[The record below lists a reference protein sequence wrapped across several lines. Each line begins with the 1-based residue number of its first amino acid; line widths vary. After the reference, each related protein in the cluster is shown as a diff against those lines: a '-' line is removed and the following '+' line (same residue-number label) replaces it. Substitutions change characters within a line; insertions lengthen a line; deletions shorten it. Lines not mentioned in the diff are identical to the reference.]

1 MPKAKYAIKEAK
13 EKGTGR
19 KFTQSIDLVVS
30 VRHLDLK
37 KAENKFSL
45 EVMLPSGRGKKARVG
60 VIGSNLALKVKGVAD
75 VILNEKEF
83 GELERDPK
91 KVRSFSQSIDF
102 VVAEAPLM
110 MRIGKSLGKVLGPR
124 GKMPKP
130 LPPHADATPVINKL
144 KETVKVSLKDNPTIS
159 CTIGTEK
166 MSDDEL
172 LKNLNAMLS
181 ALEKKFPL
189 GKQNMKEV
197 LVKATMGPPVKV
209 DY

>member
-1 MPKAKYAIKEAK
+1 MPKAKYAIQEAK

-45 EVMLPSGRGKKARVG
+45 EVSLPSGRGKKARVG
-60 VIGSNLALKVKGVAD
+60 VIGSNLALKAKGVAD

-172 LKNLNAMLS
+172 LKNLTAMLS